1 MIDSSRMAPEGEK
14 PLTEDEFRHFGEAL
28 MGVGKDELAEVIA
41 AEERDRAKNHG
52 EPRRGRPRKR
62 LD

>member
-1 MIDSSRMAPEGEK
+1 MLDSSRMAPEGEK

-41 AEERDRAKNHG
+41 AEERRHAEHP
-52 EPRRGRPRKR
+52 ETRRGRPKQK
-62 LD
+62 